1 MLCYRGAFKAP
12 GTKGKVMKR
21 FALIT
26 LALVALVSAPAAAQY
41 VSDAEP
47 FLTAVRAR
55 DGDKATELLNSRPT
69 IVNTR
74 NVKGETALNIAIA
87 RSDDLWTKFLIGKG
101 ANVNLAAANGD
112 TPLITAARVGYTD
125 AIDLLLQLGAKVDA
139 ANRMGE
145 TPLIVAVQQRQVDS
159 VKLLLA
165 KGANPDRKD
174 AAAGYSAREYAKRD
188 TRNREILAAIEAGG
202 VKPKP
207 ATTEKTNKPEDLNSF
222 KLKTN

>member
-1 MLCYRGAFKAP
+1 MLCYRGAFKEP
-12 GTKGKVMKR
+12 RGQKGKVMKR
-21 FALIT
+21 FALVA
-26 LALVALVSAPAAAQY
+26 LALIASAAPAAAQF

-69 IVNTR
+69 IVNSR

-101 ANVNLAAANGD
+101 ANVNLAASNGD
-112 TPLITAARVGYTD
+112 TPLITAARVGYTE
-125 AIDLLLQLGAKVDA
+125 AVDLLLQLGAKVDA
-139 ANRMGE
+139 TNKMGE
-145 TPLIVAVQQRQVDS
+145 TPLIVAVQQRQVDA
-159 VKLLLA
+159 VKLLVA
-165 KGANPDRKD
+165 KGANPDKKD

-188 TRNREILAAIEAGG
+188 TRNREILAAIEAAGA
-202 VKPKP
+202 KPKP
-207 ATTEKTNKPEDLNSF
+207 APTEKTDKPDDLNSF